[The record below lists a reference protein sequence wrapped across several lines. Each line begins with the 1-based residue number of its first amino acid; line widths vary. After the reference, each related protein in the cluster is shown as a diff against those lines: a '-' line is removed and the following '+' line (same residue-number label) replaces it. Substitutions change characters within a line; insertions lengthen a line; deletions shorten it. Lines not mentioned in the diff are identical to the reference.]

1 MSTKQA
7 ILDYKSKVASRYVP
21 VDPGLISQKIMDADY
36 YLASVKHDGHL
47 GILEINGETAA
58 LYNRSGERLAVPKV
72 ISGAKINGAKHALIA
87 GEIVCMAD
95 GKTTDSRH
103 VVTAIADPGNHDVR
117 FAAFD
122 LLSVDKTAPS
132 VDPHERYGQLR
143 ELLKGNDEVFCI
155 EQQRFESRKDIVSFF
170 QKTIPGNE
178 GVVVR
183 SSNGIIYKIKP
194 TITLDLVILGF
205 AEAAGERE
213 GMLRELLLGC
223 SIGGNTWQIIT
234 KCGNGFSDDDRRN
247 LLKQFSTMAVPSE
260 YTEISGA
267 KTAFVMIRP
276 ELVAEISCLDIIA
289 ETMGGPIKK
298 MTLKDET
305 GAGYTIAG
313 PHNTASCITPVFQRI
328 RVDKKADPE
337 DAGIGQITRYVAI
350 DAIQDQV
357 YERTES
363 EIIQKTVYTKKAKE
377 GTAVR
382 KITALKTNKEG
393 TGEYPGFVVVYT
405 DYSPGRKTPLE
416 QDLYI
421 CTDRS
426 DALARMEAI
435 KAENIKKGW
444 EAAG

>member
-1 MSTKQA
+1 MSIKQA

-21 VDPGLISQKIMDADY
+21 VDPGMISQKIMEADY

-47 GILEINGETAA
+47 GILEINGTTT
-58 LYNRSGERLAVPKV
+58 LYNRSGERLSVPK
-72 ISGAKINGAKHALIA
+72 IIDGANKTGAKHALIA

-103 VVTAIADPGNHDVR
+103 VVTALADPGSHDVR

-122 LLSVDKTAPS
+122 LLSIDGTAPPG
-132 VDPHERYGQLR
+132 DPLERYGKLHA
-143 ELLKGNDEVFCI
+143 LLDGNDVVFCI

-170 QKTIPGNE
+170 QKTVPGNE

-194 TITLDLVILGF
+194 TITLDLAILGF

-223 SIGGNTWQIIT
+223 TLGGNTWQIIT
-234 KCGNGFSDDDRRN
+234 KCGNGFSDDDRRS
-247 LLKQFSTMAVPSE
+247 LLKQLSAMAVPSE

-267 KTAFVMIRP
+267 KTAFVMIQP

-289 ETMGGPIKK
+289 ETVGGPIKK
-298 MTLKDET
+298 MALKYEA
-305 GAGYTIAG
+305 GAGYTVAW
-313 PHNTASCITPVFQRI
+313 PHTTASCITPVFQRI
-328 RVDKKADPE
+328 RVDKKAEPD

-350 DAIQDQV
+350 DAVQGQE
-357 YERTES
+357 YKLPES
-363 EIIQKTVYTKKAKE
+363 EIIQKTVYTKKAKD

-416 QDLYI
+416 QDLFI
-421 CTDRS
+421 CTDRA
-426 DALARMEAI
+426 DALSRMEAI